1 MPVTTPAAPFYES
14 GWFIALL
21 AVLGSLV
28 VLGVLGGL
36 GYYVYT
42 KMKSSAPAEAET
54 QESNTMELQSSR
66 RRIMYRSQAIL
77 NFI

>member
-1 MPVTTPAAPFYES
+1 MM
-14 GWFIALL
+14 
-21 AVLGSLV
+21 AVPGSLV

-42 KMKSSAPAEAET
+42 KMKASASAEAET

-66 RRIMYRSQAIL
+66 RKILYRSQAIL